1 MGNTITT
8 HVQGL
13 DLIPS
18 RKLKEGI
25 KDREGKEGRQAEF
38 IQMNLTYFHITQS
51 RFRKLLGRGGGCL
64 SLVLVVAAIVAM
76 RSPTAQVRCV
86 TLSFCSIQ

>member
-1 MGNTITT
+1 MGNTLTT

-25 KDREGKEGRQAEF
+25 KDREGKEGKRAEF
-38 IQMNLTYFHITQS
+38 TQMNLTYFHITQS
-51 RFRKLLGRGGGCL
+51 RFRKLLGWGGGRRWSGAGRERGGGGGSGTGVYL
-64 SLVLVVAAIVAM
+64 
-76 RSPTAQVRCV
+76 
-86 TLSFCSIQ
+86 